1 MDIVV
6 NRSGIPLSKVKCRML
21 ALDLDGTLLNS
32 NHEVSLHNIKILN
45 TVEQQG
51 TLVILVSGRMHQSML
66 PISQQIGLQN
76 PIISY
81 NGGMV
86 KHPKTGD
93 VSFHL
98 PVPRSLAVRLIE
110 YCQKANLH
118 LNFGWNDQLYVRQRN
133 HWSDLYESRTGVS
146 AEATGDLLKLPEAEP
161 TKMQVLAEPEKI
173 PNLLKQFEETFGSDL
188 YITRTQPE
196 YIEFM
201 NPRVS
206 KGLAITSLANEL
218 GIPISETMA
227 FGDGFN
233 DESMLQVAG
242 HSVAM
247 ENAEEEIKHICN
259 YITASNDQDGVAL
272 AIEQLILV

>member
-6 NRSGIPLSKVKCRML
+6 NRSGVPLSKVKCRML

-146 AEATGDLLKLPEAEP
+146 AEATGDLLELPEAEP
-161 TKMQVLAEPEKI
+161 TKMQVLADHMDTNPLWITNKNSIANIKAAGGFTNTEY
-173 PNLLKQFEETFGSDL
+173 LVFYGTGETTPPTLTLTLD
-188 YITRTQPE
+188 Y
-196 YIEFM
+196 
-201 NPRVS
+201 
-206 KGLAITSLANEL
+206 
-218 GIPISETMA
+218 
-227 FGDGFN
+227 
-233 DESMLQVAG
+233 VAP
-242 HSVAM
+242 
-247 ENAEEEIKHICN
+247 
-259 YITASNDQDGVAL
+259 
-272 AIEQLILV
+272 